1 MRKTLKTQNLNRL
14 LCQIEYCRKGKIDV
28 KFEANVKMKLF
39 VLFCLTNSS
48 LQFTSSKCWNI
59 SLIAYLLCLV
69 DVCLYKES
77 EFLWI
82 LTVPNFLVDLFLYS
96 WEAGD
101 SQEKRKETTHILWFY
116 VQLYRWCFFLLNISK
131 LCDYVDR
138 IYHIEPELYY
148 NVWLISWSMYRYS

>member
-1 MRKTLKTQNLNRL
+1 MT
-14 LCQIEYCRKGKIDV
+14 IDV
-28 KFEANVKMKLF
+28 KFEINVKMKLF
-39 VLFCLTNSS
+39 VLFYLANSS

-69 DVCLYKES
+69 DVCLYKQS

-116 VQLYRWCFFLLNISK
+116 VQFYRWWFFLTKYIQIMRLCRSYLSHWTWTILQCLVNI
-131 LCDYVDR
+131 LIYV
-138 IYHIEPELYY
+138 
-148 NVWLISWSMYRYS
+148 